1 MAPLPMAL
9 GCLLAGLMLDRLGRR
24 RSQLLICVP
33 FTAGWV
39 LLALAQDLPAILGGR
54 FLTGLCV
61 GLVGEWQSSPA
72 QPLVISR
79 SQSQTWD

>member
-61 GLVGEWQSSPA
+61 GLVGK
-72 QPLVISR
+72 
-79 SQSQTWD
+79 